1 MGVEHRGMDRTVQA
15 RIDELAFA
23 QDGMLSRR
31 QLFAAGMTRWQIAA
45 ELRARRWKAHGTQ
58 AVCVH
63 TGTPSAAAMRW
74 FAVFEAGPRSALDG
88 VSALQAAGLK
98 NFDADAIRVSVP
110 RGARVVRRQGLTIRQ
125 TRRLQQSDVVNVG
138 VPRVRP
144 EIAAVRAALWAVSA
158 RQGAT
163 ILAMAVQQR
172 LVRPEAIATAFLT
185 VRRHRRK
192 KFLESVIHD
201 LLDGSQAMG
210 ELDFAALCRR
220 HGLPAPNRQEV
231 RRTSTGKAY
240 LDVYWSRY
248 RLVVEVDGIH
258 HLAAPTVV
266 GDALRQN
273 EISLASDTVLRLPLL
288 GLRVAPEGFMRQ
300 VRRGLV
306 AGGWNRAA

>member
-1 MGVEHRGMDRTVQA
+1 MDQQVRDRVDD
-15 RIDELAFA
+15 RAFI

-31 QLFAAGMTRWQIAA
+31 QLLAAGMTRWQIVA

-58 AVCVH
+58 SVCTH
-63 TGTPSAAAMRW
+63 TGGPSAAAMRW

-98 NFDADAIRVSVP
+98 NFDAGAIRISVP

-125 TRRLQQSDVVNVG
+125 TRRLQRSDVIDVG

-163 ILAMAVQQR
+163 ILAMTVQQR
-172 LVRPEAIATAFLT
+172 LARPEAIAEAFLT
-185 VRRHRRK
+185 VRRHRHK
-192 KFLESVIHD
+192 KFFESVIHD
-201 LLDGSQAMG
+201 LLDGAQAMG
-210 ELDFAALCRR
+210 ELDFAALCRK
-220 HGLPAPNRQEV
+220 HGLPEPDRQAV

-240 LDVYWSRY
+240 LDVYWSQY
-248 RLVVEVDGIH
+248 GLVVEVDGIH
-258 HLAAPTVV
+258 HLAAPAVV

-288 GLRVAPEGFMRQ
+288 GLRVAPENFMRQ
-300 VRRGLV
+300 VRQGLV

>member
-1 MGVEHRGMDRTVQA
+1 MDQQERS
-15 RIDELAFA
+15 RIKDLSFS

-31 QLFAAGMTRWQIAA
+31 QLLDAGMTRWQVVA
-45 ELRARRWKAHGTQ
+45 ELKAGRWKAHDTQ
-58 AVCVH
+58 SVCTH
-63 TGTPSAAAMRW
+63 TGTPSAVALRW

-98 NFDADAIRVSVP
+98 NFTADTIRVSVP
-110 RGARVVRRQGLTIRQ
+110 RGARVVRRQGLVVRQ
-125 TRRLQQSDVVNVG
+125 TRRLQRSDVIDTG
-138 VPRVRP
+138 VSRVRP

-163 ILAMAVQQR
+163 VLAMTVQQR
-172 LVRPEAIATAFLT
+172 IARPEAIAEAFLT

-201 LLDGSQAMG
+201 LLDGAQAMG

-220 HGLPAPNRQEV
+220 HGLPAPDRQAV
-231 RRTSTGKAY
+231 RHTSTGKAY

-258 HLAAPTVV
+258 HLAVPAVV

-273 EISLASDTVLRLPLL
+273 EMSLASDTVLRLPLL
-288 GLRVAPEGFMRQ
+288 GLRVAPDEFMCQ
-300 VRRGLV
+300 VRQGLV
-306 AGGWNRAA
+306 TGGWTRAA